1 MHSCL
6 MLILCSGCCSIHEG
20 IACMIISKVNFT
32 TLIVYALKKI
42 IIVVYCCLL
51 TNGNSEFKA
60 FDTKQ
65 CHVICTMPKVLWY
78 YEYST
83 SIVYVRDLVL

>member
-1 MHSCL
+1 M
-6 MLILCSGCCSIHEG
+6 
-20 IACMIISKVNFT
+20 
-32 TLIVYALKKI
+32 YR
-42 IIVVYCCLL
+42 CLL

-83 SIVYVRDLVL
+83 SIVYVRDLVYSQLFTTQIIAHSINL

>member
-1 MHSCL
+1 MTCMYDHFKSKFYYSHCL
-6 MLILCSGCCSIHEG
+6 CIE
-20 IACMIISKVNFT
+20 
-32 TLIVYALKKI
+32 KKI

-83 SIVYVRDLVL
+83 SIVYVRDLVYSQLFTMQIKAHSINL